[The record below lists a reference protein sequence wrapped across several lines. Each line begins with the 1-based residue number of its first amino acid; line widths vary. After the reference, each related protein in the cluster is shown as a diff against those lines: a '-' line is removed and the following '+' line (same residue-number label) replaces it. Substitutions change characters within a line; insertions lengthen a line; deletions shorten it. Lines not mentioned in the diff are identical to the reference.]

1 MKMIDAMGKACPLP
15 VIQTRKAL
23 KETTET
29 LCVEVDNEIAT
40 QNLTKMAEQL
50 GLSAQ
55 TKKVA
60 ERHYQVTIA
69 RTEGDAANEVAPV
82 ETEEVLLPKIVVIG
96 SDQMGSGD
104 TELGETLLRNFL
116 FACSEQEAFP
126 TAILFYN
133 RGAFLTTAR
142 SKSLQDL
149 QKMAAAGTWI
159 ATCGICLDFYGLTE
173 ELAVGEIT
181 NMYRI
186 VELMQQYPVIEP

>member
-1 MKMIDAMGKACPLP
+1 MKIIDAMGKACPLP
-15 VIQTRKAL
+15 VIETRKAL
-23 KETTET
+23 KETKEA

-50 GLSAQ
+50 GFNAQ

-60 ERHYQVTIA
+60 DCHYQVMIIQIA
-69 RTEGDAANEVAPV
+69 GESVNSAESI
-82 ETEEVLLPKIVVIG
+82 EEQCELLEKIVVVG
-96 SDQMGSGD
+96 SDRMGSGD
-104 TELGETLLRNFL
+104 DVLGETLLQNFL
-116 FACSEQEAFP
+116 FACSEQEQYP

-149 QKMAAAGTWI
+149 RKMAEAGTWI
-159 ATCGICLDFYGLTE
+159 ATCGICLDFYGLTK